1 MNIIRIE
8 AKPSKQ
14 IVFDKN
20 GFFVIYLKDNVIVAE
35 HYENVSKGT
44 VLKVDTGKLN
54 MVITGTDSLVI
65 GQTIIREGLISRTDH
80 AIYIGRELM
89 KAEIA
94 LLNGLNYE
102 QCKDL
107 ILR

>member
-44 VLKVDTGKLN
+44 VLKVDTG
-54 MVITGTDSLVI
+54 
-65 GQTIIREGLISRTDH
+65 
-80 AIYIGRELM
+80 
-89 KAEIA
+89 
-94 LLNGLNYE
+94 
-102 QCKDL
+102 
-107 ILR
+107 